1 MSSTCGPSSRAVLAP
16 GEGGGGGWSWSS
28 GPRASGEGEVLLL
41 VQPVPVFVLL
51 KQLRQTPQVRLVQR
65 LDVLAGWTGTLG
77 HRNGR
82 PH

>member
-1 MSSTCGPSSRAVLAP
+1 MELELCL
-16 GEGGGGGWSWSS
+16 
-28 GPRASGEGEVLLL
+28 RASGEGEVLLL
-41 VQPVPVFVLL
+41 VQPVPVLVLL

-65 LDVLAGWTGTLG
+65 LDVLAGRTGTLD